1 MSDVH
6 VRRLRGVQAEF
17 EAARQA
23 LAYLERHWQRDA
35 IYREVER
42 TTSRDLAAAS
52 RHVEATYF
60 IRLFAEFEGL
70 LKDQLAT
77 NHPSVAVPA
86 RPKVDW
92 LVKRIMSVER
102 VETDP
107 QFRRRLEAVRD
118 YRNSI
123 AHRSGRAA
131 VPITLTAALSL
142 LNTLAA
148 KLSDP
153 VK

>member
-1 MSDVH
+1 MSDVY

-17 EAARQA
+17 DAARQA
-23 LAYLERHWQRDA
+23 LAYVERHWQRDA

-42 TTSRDLAAAS
+42 TTPRDLAVAS
-52 RHVEATYF
+52 RQVEATYL

-70 LKDQLAT
+70 LKDHLAT
-77 NHPSVAVPA
+77 NHPAVAVPA

-92 LVKRIMSVER
+92 LIKRVVSMER
-102 VETDP
+102 VELNP
-107 QFRRRLEAVRD
+107 QFRRKWDAVRD

-123 AHRSGRAA
+123 AHRSGRNAA
-131 VPITLTAALSL
+131 PMTLTAALSL

-148 KLSDP
+148 KLPDP
-153 VK
+153 VR